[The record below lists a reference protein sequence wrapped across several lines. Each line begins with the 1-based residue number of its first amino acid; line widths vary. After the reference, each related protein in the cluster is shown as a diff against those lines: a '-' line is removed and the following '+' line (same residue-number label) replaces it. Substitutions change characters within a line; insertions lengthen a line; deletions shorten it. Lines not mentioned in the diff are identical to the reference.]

1 MLCWLKSCSLKLRSL
16 KALPLALALVTLALV
31 GLTLITT
38 SCTSSNSQVR
48 FVNAI
53 PDETNVLDIDFN
65 GTKAFGIDPFP
76 STSGSTY
83 VSVPSGSVT
92 VAGFV
97 SGQTTNP
104 VFSETSPVSFKSGS
118 QYTVVATGT
127 LASTVI
133 LLAPVDTNTA
143 PANGSVNFRVIN
155 ASVHGGGSVDV
166 YILPDS
172 APNTTCTPQPG
183 TGSSCLPAITAL
195 PSPESSISP
204 TSGYVTLPY
213 NSDGFGYTLYVAVA
227 GQPTLVLFGYP
238 FNVGSVSTG
247 SIRTLVLVDNGNQTG
262 MSQTPLVLNDLN

>member
-104 VFSETSPVSFKSGS
+104 VFSGTSPVSFKSGS

-195 PSPESSISP
+195 SSPESSINP

-213 NSDGFGYTLYVAVA
+213 NSDGFGYTLYVAVS